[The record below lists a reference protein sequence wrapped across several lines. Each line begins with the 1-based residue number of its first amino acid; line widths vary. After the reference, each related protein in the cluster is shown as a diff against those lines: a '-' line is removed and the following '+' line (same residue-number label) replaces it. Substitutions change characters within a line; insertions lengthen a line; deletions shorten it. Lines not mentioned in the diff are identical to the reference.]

1 MWRTSRQSDFMVLR
15 KKHAKLV
22 ADESPWGGEAAVAVV
37 VPAGSLR
44 DVAMIPVNMVAE
56 VAEAAEATRRPPPA
70 VARIPEEEG
79 AVMGGLLG
87 VAQ

>member
-22 ADESPWGGEAAVAVV
+22 ADESPWGGEAAVVVV

-44 DVAMIPVNMVAE
+44 DVAMIPVDM

-70 VARIPEEEG
+70 VARIAEEEG

-87 VAQ
+87 VA